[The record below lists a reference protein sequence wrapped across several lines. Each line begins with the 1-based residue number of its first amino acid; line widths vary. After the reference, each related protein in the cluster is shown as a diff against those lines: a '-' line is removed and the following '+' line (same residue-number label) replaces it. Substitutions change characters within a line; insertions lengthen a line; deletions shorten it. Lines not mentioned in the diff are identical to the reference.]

1 MDGLEMLKPAVVMD
15 AEEWLGK
22 AVSELMKMKT
32 CVIVMRDGSYFGI
45 VDDRHIRH
53 ITDPSTTRL
62 GTVAVRAPVI
72 SPTMELLEMCKL
84 FFTGK
89 FKALPVID
97 KTKVLGVLT
106 RADVLKELLDGGLLS
121 NKMVNEAMSSP
132 ACMVDESE
140 SVAKAR
146 AKMHSEN
153 VAHLIVT
160 REGLFAGVIT
170 SFDML
175 RLEKPTEKRPFVQE
189 KTGIASQ
196 PVKSFMRE
204 GVETV
209 SPDASIADG
218 ARIMVK
224 SNTSAV
230 PVVDG
235 GKPVGFLTARDIL
248 ETVIPREHPN
258 IHIIGLEGNDRS
270 CAPEIMQ
277 SCEKVMEKVKNLGV
291 EYLVLHVKNRSRMY
305 SVRGRL
311 NVRGRIVSASAS
323 DWNLHLAVK
332 HTLAELGKMMQ
343 KEKPARMHKMHHVR
357 GEGEVGE

>member
-1 MDGLEMLKPAVVMD
+1 MNGTNGLKPAVVMD
-15 AEEWLGK
+15 FEDGLGK
-22 AVSELMKMKT
+22 AVSELMKTRT
-32 CVIVMRDGSYFGI
+32 CVVVTKDGAYFGI

-53 ITDPSTTRL
+53 ITDPSTTKL

-72 SPTMELLEMCKL
+72 SPTMQLLEMCKL

-89 FKALPVID
+89 FKALPVIEN
-97 KTKVLGVLT
+97 TKVLGVLT
-106 RADVLKELLDGGLLS
+106 RADVLKELLDGGLLA
-121 NKMVNEAMSSP
+121 NKNVREAMSSP
-132 ACMVDESE
+132 VCTVDENE
-140 SVAKAR
+140 SMAKAR

-160 REGLFAGVIT
+160 IDGLFAGVIT

-175 RLEKPTEKRPFVQE
+175 RLEKPVEKRPFVQE
-189 KTGIASQ
+189 KIGIASQ

-204 GVETV
+204 GVETI
-209 SPDASIADG
+209 SPGASIADG

-224 SNTSAV
+224 TDTSAV

-235 GKPVGFLTARDIL
+235 GKPVGFITARDIL

-258 IHIIGLEGNDRS
+258 IHFIGLEGNDRS
-270 CAPEIMQ
+270 CAPEIMN
-277 SCEKVMEKVKNLGV
+277 SCEKLMEKLKHLGV
-291 EYLVLHVKNRSRMY
+291 EYLVLHVKNRARMY

-332 HTLAELGKMMQ
+332 YTLAELGKMMQ
-343 KEKPARMHKMHHVR
+343 KEKPSRMHKTHHARR
-357 GEGEVGE
+357 GEEVG